1 MCNNNNSELQL
12 SSAYRSMDRMLEQ
25 MNQKYNIVRF
35 LMSANF
41 SKESNTAKVENVDF
55 VSILPSEF
63 NSSQDD

>member
-1 MCNNNNSELQL
+1 
-12 SSAYRSMDRMLEQ
+12 MDRMLEQ